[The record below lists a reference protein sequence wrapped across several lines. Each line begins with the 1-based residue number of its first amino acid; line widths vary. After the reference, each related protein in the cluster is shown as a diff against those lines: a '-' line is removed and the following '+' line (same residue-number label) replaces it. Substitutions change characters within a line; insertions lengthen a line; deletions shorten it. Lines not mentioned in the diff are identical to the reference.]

1 MLVAN
6 ASSVPGSK
14 GLNGLLGLGFNSDS
28 NIYSKLGKSSS
39 GNTLIQNIF
48 EQGNTANN
56 YFSILLGREG
66 ASGSTVQG
74 YFTIGEPIPGFE
86 NITSMPKLD
95 VETVSRLLPSSKYHF
110 IGYVSQSTLTTF
122 WNTQAYKHN
131 IGRH

>member
-6 ASSVPGSK
+6 ASSFPGSE
-14 GLNGLLGLGFNSDS
+14 GLNGLLGLGFSSDS
-28 NIYSKLGKSSS
+28 SIYNKLGKSSS

-56 YFSILLGREG
+56 YISILLGRGG

-95 VETVSRLLPSSKYHF
+95 VETVSRLLPSSKSH
-110 IGYVSQSTLTTF
+110 LLDM
-122 WNTQAYKHN
+122 
-131 IGRH
+131 